1 MARRLPEEFKGKEL
15 SPFAFATNLDEAQE
29 IESAL
34 NGSNMDYTF
43 EITPVT
49 QTSVFSV
56 LFGAVKEG
64 VMFLAPAENNK
75 SCKTILTNAGLS
87 RLIIE

>member
-15 SPFAFATNLDEAQE
+15 SPFAFATNLDEAQV

-34 NGSNMDYTF
+34 DGFNLDYTF
-43 EITPVT
+43 EITTVT

-56 LFGAVKEG
+56 LFGAVQEG
-64 VMFLAPAENNK
+64 VMFLVPAENDE

-87 RLIIE
+87 RRIIE